1 MPNEASVS
9 VKLEVLPSL
18 VPQSVPLSAILAAV
32 EEGLVQSG
40 RFDEGEASIT
50 VQVDF
55 RAPNYIVELILLAPP
70 EIHRL
75 ASDADQLVETARQA
89 ALCFTRA
96 DPREVIHNGLSAAM
110 IHDLAGLKESAR
122 RLVEMGQ
129 ARSEVEVCLSGVD
142 FYELAGDL
150 SLAEEALLQIHA
162 GVPWEDQTRLGYRL
176 TGLHLAHRMGP
187 DYLGLVLELGAITA
201 QFVAQPAE
209 VRELGQMM
217 LLLMRLGVL
226 RLPEVNSPQWEPVPG
241 LMAVLER
248 SGGGFGIELFKLAF
262 YAVSGDEENVLQTG
276 FKVVPWLV
284 RLAPELME
292 ELAGPQ
298 GVTLERAQSIVERR
312 QWRRQ
317 RWLRLTEGEQGLNE
331 ILQEEPLFAD
341 ALYQRAL
348 ARGVRQD
355 RAGSFEDL
363 SRLLEFCSHHS
374 DARYLQ
380 ATLLLQSQR
389 EERAVHAF
397 RETIRRNPWELN
409 AYLDLGWTLSELEQP
424 AEGLRWIER
433 ALVLLP
439 EEQQAKA
446 HFFRGSIL
454 MMQERDAEA
463 VDSLQRSLELD
474 SDQDFG
480 YLHLGICL
488 RRLKRY
494 REALAALDRG
504 LERVPDEVGARWHR
518 GHVFLKL
525 QRIPQATVD
534 FEAVAAAL
542 PESAMGLDSLARI
555 KEIRNPDLLAR
566 LFGSTN

>member
-1 MPNEASVS
+1 MSVN
-9 VKLEVLPSL
+9 LEVLPSL

-32 EEGLVQSG
+32 EQGLAQSG

-50 VQVDF
+50 VLVDF
-55 RAPNYIVELILLAPP
+55 QTPNYVVQLTLLAPP
-70 EIHRL
+70 ECHRL
-75 ASDADQLVETARQA
+75 ASGADRLVETARQA
-89 ALCFTRA
+89 ALCFART
-96 DPREVIHNGLSAAM
+96 DPREVIHRGLYAAM

-122 RLVEMGQ
+122 RLAEIGQ
-129 ARSEVEVCLSGVD
+129 AREAVEVCLTAVD

-150 SLAEEALLQIHA
+150 SLAEETLLQVHSA
-162 GVPWEDQTRLGYRL
+162 VPWPNQASLGYRL
-176 TGLHLAHRMGP
+176 AGLHLAQRMGQ
-187 DYLGLVLELGAITA
+187 DYLGLVLELGALA
-201 QFVAQPAE
+201 ANFVVQPAE

-226 RLPEVNSPQWEPVPG
+226 RLPELQSPHWEPVPG

-262 YAVSGDEENVLQTG
+262 YAVSGDAENVLQTG

-284 RLAPELME
+284 RLAPELSQ

-298 GVTLERAQSIVERR
+298 GVTLERARPIVEQR
-312 QWRRQ
+312 QWQRQ
-317 RWLRLTEGEQGLNE
+317 RWLRLTEDEQGLNE
-331 ILQEEPLFAD
+331 VLREHPLFAD

-363 SRLLEFCSHHS
+363 SRLLEFCSCHS

-389 EERAVHAF
+389 QERAVYAF

-409 AYLDLGWTLSELEQP
+409 AYLDLGWALSEQEEPGEALE
-424 AEGLRWIER
+424 WIDR

-439 EEQQAKA
+439 EELLAKA

-454 MMQERDAEA
+454 MILERDAEA
-463 VDSLQRSLELD
+463 VESLQRSLDLD
-474 SDQDFG
+474 FDQDFG
-480 YLHLGICL
+480 YLHLGVCL
-488 RRLKRY
+488 RRLKRFP
-494 REALAALDRG
+494 EALVALDRG

-518 GHVFLKL
+518 AHVFLKL
-525 QRIPQATVD
+525 QRIPQATAD

-542 PESAMGLDSLARI
+542 PDTAMGLDALARI
-555 KEIRNPDLLAR
+555 KEIRNPHLLAR